1 MPSGPKLAV
10 GTGFT
15 RTVRVTEPV
24 HEVALFVLVN
34 TTMWFP
40 GPKVAGLK
48 LEAVAPLMVKEL
60 PGKSAVKVTA
70 GSLAQ
75 YSVLKFVKA
84 GFGTP
89 LMVMVLVTLIAQPAG
104 VTSFIT
110 TVWFPML
117 KEPGVK
123 LEARA
128 PSTVYVTVFTVP
140 AGRFI
145 AEASWQYA
153 LFRKARLGVGI
164 GFTTIVLV
172 AVTEQLSGAEVVV
185 TETVWLPTPKVAG
198 LKAEAAVPLI
208 VNVLPVMPVNDTEAS
223 FRQ

>member
-1 MPSGPKLAV
+1 M
-10 GTGFT
+10 
-15 RTVRVTEPV
+15 RVTEPV

-75 YSVLKFVKA
+75 YSVLKLVKA

-145 AEASWQYA
+145 AEAS
-153 LFRKARLGVGI
+153 
-164 GFTTIVLV
+164 
-172 AVTEQLSGAEVVV
+172 
-185 TETVWLPTPKVAG
+185 
-198 LKAEAAVPLI
+198 
-208 VNVLPVMPVNDTEAS
+208 
-223 FRQ
+223 

>member
-1 MPSGPKLAV
+1 
-10 GTGFT
+10 
-15 RTVRVTEPV
+15 
-24 HEVALFVLVN
+24 
-34 TTMWFP
+34 
-40 GPKVAGLK
+40 
-48 LEAVAPLMVKEL
+48 
-60 PGKSAVKVTA
+60 
-70 GSLAQ
+70 
-75 YSVLKFVKA
+75 
-84 GFGTP
+84 
-89 LMVMVLVTLIAQPAG
+89 MVMVLVTLIAQPAG

-153 LFRKARLGVGI
+153 LCRKARLGVGI

-198 LKAEAAVPLI
+198 LKAEDAVPLI
-208 VNVLPVMPVNDTEAS
+208 VNVLPVMPINDTEAS